1 MEILAATAVFLLAL
15 AGIAVIARQPAP
27 RARSPARRS
36 PARQRKSVLVTAA
49 KAAGVKVGS
58 DQLSHAT
65 AELAGKAAGGTGRG
79 TGRLTRWGG
88 RWAGRAGLAAGRWAE
103 RRAGRRWQ
111 ARTAPTPLL
120 WRHHD
125 PAPNQPEPTGESPAA
140 GQPGP
145 ADRPAAADG
154 PPPGPGPAPPGNTTT
169 TAAPPAASPVPTT
182 TAPDGAPAAPHAGA
196 GRNTTMRHRYS
207 VNLERPATDAE
218 FLESCV
224 QLGDVLKALAEEVSE
239 WADSLSGL
247 NLPQS
252 VLAPLH
258 LVSEGIEEAA
268 TGASQSAKSFEDE
281 FEDARDV
288 ASRGMHFTGE
298 DAA

>member
-15 AGIAVIARQPAP
+15 AGIAVLARQPAP
-27 RARSPARRS
+27 RAGPRARRGPAR
-36 PARQRKSVLVTAA
+36 PRKSVLVTAA

-111 ARTAPTPLL
+111 ARTASPPTPLL

-125 PAPNQPEPTGESPAA
+125 PATDQPEPGESPAA
-140 GQPGP
+140 DQPGP
-145 ADRPAAADG
+145 GDSPTAADG
-154 PPPGPGPAPPGNTTT
+154 PPPGPALPGTT
-169 TAAPPAASPVPTT
+169 TAASPRPTT

-224 QLGDVLKALAEEVSE
+224 QLGDVLKALAEEVSD

-268 TGASQSAKSFEDE
+268 SGASQSAKAFEDE

>member
-15 AGIAVIARQPAP
+15 AAIAVMARQPAP
-27 RARSPARRS
+27 RARSRARRGPAR
-36 PARQRKSVLVTAA
+36 PRKSVLVTAA

-65 AELAGKAAGGTGRG
+65 AELAGKAAGGTARG

-88 RWAGRAGLAAGRWAE
+88 RWLGRAGLAAGRWTE
-103 RRAGRRWQ
+103 RHADSRWQ
-111 ARTAPTPLL
+111 ARTAGAAAVPVL
-120 WRHHD
+120 WRQHGAAPD
-125 PAPNQPEPTGESPAA
+125 QPGDSPATPAGPAP
-140 GQPGP
+140 
-145 ADRPAAADG
+145 G
-154 PPPGPGPAPPGNTTT
+154 PPDNTSPPDSTGPAPP
-169 TAAPPAASPVPTT
+169 PPAGPATT
-182 TAPDGAPAAPHAGA
+182 TAPDGAPAAPKGA
-196 GRNTTMRHRYS
+196 ERNTTIMRHRYAI
-207 VNLERPATDAE
+207 NLERPGTDAE

-224 QLGDVLKALAEEVSE
+224 QLGDVLKALAEEVSD

-268 TGASQSAKSFEDE
+268 SGASQSAKAFEDE